1 MEYPNNSHKFKEESS
16 LDARKPETA
25 KKEVEKVISGKA
37 TLKKETGIR
46 KYFGGFVSNQ
56 TGDIKGSIISEVL
69 IPGIQKIIYA
79 AVTTFLESIFPGVG
93 PGKKTSTPSS
103 KVSYSSY
110 YARDNDQKPSYNSS
124 RVNNYEDVI
133 VEDRR
138 EAESVLERMDELI
151 SVYGVVSVADY
162 YDLLGLS
169 HNYTDDNYGWT
180 DIHSAMVTKVRDGYL
195 IRLPRAIP
203 ISNM

>member
-1 MEYPNNSHKFKEESS
+1 MEYSNNSHKFKEESS
-16 LDARKPETA
+16 LDAKKPEVVD
-25 KKEVEKVISGKA
+25 KKIDKVISGKA

-46 KYFGGFVSNQ
+46 KYLGGFVSNQ
-56 TGDIKGSIISEVL
+56 TGDIRGSIISEVL
-69 IPGIQKIIYA
+69 IPGIQKIIYS
-79 AVTTFLESIFPGVG
+79 AVTTFLEAIFPGVG
-93 PGKKTSTPSS
+93 PTKKQNTPSS

-110 YARDNDQKPSYNSS
+110 YSRDDTQ
-124 RVNNYEDVI
+124 RVNYSSPRLNNYDDVI